1 MEISDDEDADVLQ
14 HLERYP
20 DLEVLSISCA
30 ERLSAIPDSIGR
42 LTKLKELRMDN
53 GNGCSMNPV
62 LPEAIGNLASLET
75 LVLYGAQDP
84 REPGES
90 GSQSARRRHKFPR
103 SMSRLKNLTY
113 LDLGRNGLEEIPPF
127 VQDLPKLKQ
136 LGFAWNMNLKE
147 VPSFLT
153 RLRELNSLDLQA
165 NNLHDLPDFLNALP
179 KLTNVTMGDNYA
191 ITRNEAKKK
200 ELQRRFPK
208 IHFNFDDEY
217 D

>member
-1 MEISDDEDADVLQ
+1 MP
-14 HLERYP
+14 RW
-20 DLEVLSISCA
+20 
-30 ERLSAIPDSIGR
+30 RLWFSTAPRI
-42 LTKLKELRMDN
+42 L
-53 GNGCSMNPV
+53 
-62 LPEAIGNLASLET
+62 ANLANPALSL
-75 LVLYGAQDP
+75 LDG
-84 REPGES
+84 
-90 GSQSARRRHKFPR
+90 RHKFPR

-179 KLTNVTMGDNYA
+179 KLTDVTMGDNYA